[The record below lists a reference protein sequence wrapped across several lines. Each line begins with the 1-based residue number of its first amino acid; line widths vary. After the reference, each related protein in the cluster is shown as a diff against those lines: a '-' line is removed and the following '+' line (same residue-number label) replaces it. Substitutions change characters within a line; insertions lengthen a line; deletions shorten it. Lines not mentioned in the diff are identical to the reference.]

1 MNKSPRISLS
11 KSQQLTLVVLRT
23 LIGWHFLYEG
33 YFKFMLPAWA
43 ADGTHLGPWSS
54 AEYLNTATGPIGHLL
69 RALFAGGW
77 GHAIDV
83 AVIAALCVI
92 GLSLMLGVFTQAGCA
107 GALGMLALF
116 YITAVPLDGVP
127 HNGLEG
133 NYLIVNKNLIEFAAT
148 LVLLCFRTGRIAG
161 LDTLRFARGDE
172 CGSGGGPRLKTPAG
186 RFSAHD
192 GMQDRSME

>member
-1 MNKSPRISLS
+1 MNELTQISLS
-11 KSQQLTLVVLRT
+11 KSQQLTLIVLRT

-33 YFKFMLPAWA
+33 YFKSVLPAWA
-43 ADGTHLGPWSS
+43 ADGARLGPWSS
-54 AEYLNTATGPIGHLL
+54 AEYLNTATGPAGHLL
-69 RALFAGGW
+69 HALFDAGW

-83 AVIAALCVI
+83 AVIAALWAI

-127 HNGLEG
+127 HFGLEG
-133 NYLIVNKNLIEFAAT
+133 NYLIVNKNLIELAAV

-161 LDTLRFARGDE
+161 FDILRFTRGQNRCAGE
-172 CGSGGGPRLKTPAG
+172 GASLKTLTSG
-186 RFSAHD
+186 SSAVH
-192 GMQDRSME
+192 GIQDRSME